1 VKRYGEA
8 LTAAAAM
15 VLALALA
22 VVVLELW
29 NADLR
34 APFAYTGDATLNL
47 LFIKNVLENPWHF
60 ENSSLGA
67 PNGLE
72 LYDYPVIDGE
82 TLNLLLFRVLGV
94 GTSDPALVM
103 NLFFLLTF
111 PLVALTAYIVL
122 RRLPVSRGIALVVA
136 LLYAFLPYH
145 FQRGEVHLFL
155 AAYYAVPLGAYLALA
170 VFRGDTLFGRW
181 RPTLTTAVMCAVV
194 ATASGSGYYAVFT
207 VLLVAVAALLAF
219 LVRRERA
226 ALVAGGAVVAAIAAV
241 FLLQLAPTLVYR
253 AANGTNDEVAKRYW
267 FESENYSLRLTNLLL
282 PVDGH
287 RIGALARWKDEYTTQ
302 IPQTEARSATLGV
315 VATLGFLWLVGVAV
329 AAAAGAGRRYR
340 LGLHAG
346 LAVLTVV
353 AVLIATTGGFSTFL
367 AVVWPQI
374 RAWNRLS
381 VFIAF
386 FSLAAVALL
395 LGQVERRVRGPVFA
409 ALLAGVLAVGVYD
422 QTTKAYVPAYD
433 AMEAAWRADD
443 AFFSRLDDQLPSGA
457 MVVQV
462 PYEPFPEPPQGAFMG
477 GYEPAKAYLHA
488 DEELRWS
495 WGAMRG
501 RSDDWAATVAGK
513 PAAEVVSAAR
523 REGFAGVLLD
533 RAALGQ
539 AAPATEAAF
548 RVAVGNGPAQI
559 SNGRYVLFRL

>member
-1 VKRYGEA
+1 VKRFGDA
-8 LTAAAAM
+8 LFAAAAM
-15 VLALALA
+15 LLALALA

-34 APFAYTGDATLNL
+34 APFAYTGDATFNL
-47 LFIKNVLENPWHF
+47 LIIKNVLENPWHL
-60 ENSSLGA
+60 ENPSLGA

-72 LYDYPVIDGE
+72 LYDYPVIE

-94 GTSDPALVM
+94 GTSDPALVI

-122 RRLPVSRGIALVVA
+122 RRLPVSRGIALVVS

-170 VFRGDTLFGRW
+170 VFRGDNLLGRW
-181 RPTLTTAVMCAVV
+181 RPMLTTAVMCAVV
-194 ATASGSGYYAVFT
+194 ATAPGFGYYAVFT
-207 VLLVAVAALLAF
+207 LLLVAIAAVLAF

-241 FLLQLAPTLVYR
+241 FLLQLAPTLFYR
-253 AANGTNDEVAKRYW
+253 AANGTNDKVANRYW

-287 RIGALARWKDEYTTQ
+287 RIDSLARLKAEYTAQ
-302 IPQTEARSATLGV
+302 IPQNEARSATLGV
-315 VATLGFLWLVGVAV
+315 VASVGFLWLVGVAV
-329 AAAAGAGRRYR
+329 AAVAGAGRRYR

-346 LAVLTVV
+346 LAVLTIV
-353 AVLIATTGGFSTFL
+353 AVLIATTGGFSTFV

-374 RAWNRLS
+374 RSWNRLS

-395 LGQVERRVRGPVFA
+395 LGQLERRVRRPVFA
-409 ALLAGVLAVGVYD
+409 ALLAGVLALGLYD
-422 QTTKAYVPAYD
+422 QTTKAYVPPYD
-433 AMEAAWRADD
+433 ALKAAWREDA
-443 AFFSRLDDQLPSGA
+443 AFFSRLGDRLPSDA
-457 MVVQV
+457 MIVQI
-462 PYEPFPEPPQGAFMG
+462 PYESFPEPPQPTFID
-477 GYEPAKAYLHA
+477 GYESAKAYLHS
-488 DEELRWS
+488 DDGLRWS

-501 RSDDWAATVAGK
+501 RPEDWAATIAGK
-513 PAAEVVSAAR
+513 PAAEVVAAAR
-523 REGFAGVLLD
+523 REGFAGILLD
-533 RAALGQ
+533 RAALGG
-539 AAPATEAAF
+539 AAAAIEAEF
-548 RVAVGNGPAQI
+548 RAAIGSDPVEA
-559 SNGRYVLFRL
+559 SGRYVLFAI